1 MGKTVQDIACLLD
14 VLLPGRDLGI
24 PPKEPRTDLFIGV
37 SSERIVD
44 CSAEEEALFL
54 SAQACL
60 GQFISAREL
69 RIDLHQ
75 EVLEEGHSD
84 TIMRAELRG
93 SWDRYLEGVS
103 GPIRSLQDLVKWHS
117 RHPVNLVKGHVQR
130 CEVN

>member
-14 VLLPGRDLGI
+14 VLLPGRDFGI
-24 PPKEPRTDLFIGV
+24 LTKEPETDLSIGV

-44 CSAEEEALFL
+44 GSAEEEELFL

-60 GQFISAREL
+60 GHLISAREL

-75 EVLEEGHSD
+75 EVMEEGHPD
-84 TIMRAELRG
+84 TIIRAESSG
-93 SWDRYLEGVS
+93 AWDTYLEGVS
-103 GPIRSLQDLVKWHS
+103 GPIRSLQDLVEWHS
-117 RHPVNLVKGHVQR
+117 RHPVSLVKGHVQR